1 MNGLVDLS
9 FNHLFVHNV
18 KLKINRKEK
27 GKRKEKEKQN
37 SAQTPSLAQL
47 GRPSR
52 SPLPPLSPPPPARPT
67 APEFPRGPAR
77 CSAQLPASL
86 APRPTLAFPARAQ
99 PAPSPAPRRP
109 SPSFPARARRPAQH
123 ARARAQPNSPGGRC
137 SPARGAPAA
146 AAPAGPAR
154 QDALFI
160 SYKPPD
166 ARLLRTPHDFFARR
180 AVFFARRA
188 VFFAREPGFSP
199 STAPPRLALALC
211 VSCAVGVPPW
221 SPCAR
226 SPHSLRSESRRRAA
240 VEPTSLQP
248 SCSPPR

>member
-27 GKRKEKEKQN
+27 GKRKEKENRIQPKLPPWPS
-37 SAQTPSLAQL
+37 SAGPAVPPFPLFPPPPRSAHRTRVSPWARALLDPAPSLARVAAQ
-47 GRPSR
+47 P
-52 SPLPPLSPPPPARPT
+52 
-67 APEFPRGPAR
+67 
-77 CSAQLPASL
+77 QLP
-86 APRPTLAFPARAQ
+86 R
-99 PAPSPAPRRP
+99 
-109 SPSFPARARRPAQH
+109 ARARRPAQH

-137 SPARGAPAA
+137 SPAQPARSTRTRPARGAPAA

-160 SYKPPD
+160 SQKPPD
-166 ARLLRTPHDFFARR
+166 ARLLRTPHD
-180 AVFFARRA
+180 FFARRA

-226 SPHSLRSESRRRAA
+226 SPHSLRSESHRRAA
-240 VEPTSLQP
+240 VVLAAEVSSPSSSLFPTLLLSMY
-248 SCSPPR
+248 C